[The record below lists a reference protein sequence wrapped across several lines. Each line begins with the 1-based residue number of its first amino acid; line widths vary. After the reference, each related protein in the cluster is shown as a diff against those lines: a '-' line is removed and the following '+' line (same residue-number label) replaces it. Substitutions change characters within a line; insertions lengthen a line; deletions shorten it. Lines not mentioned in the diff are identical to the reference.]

1 MTLAKE
7 KRPLI
12 SYSTVLAGWEN
23 EIYIN
28 RTPQQAPSELPVLS
42 IQEVRRHSL
51 AICAVYT
58 QHCQCPAG
66 CVESQA
72 GRHGAARCPL
82 WDVVILGLRSTNRKK

>member
-1 MTLAKE
+1 MLAKE

-28 RTPQQAPSELPVLS
+28 GIPQQAPSELLVLS

-51 AICAVYT
+51 AMCAVYT
-58 QHCQCPAG
+58 QRCWCAAG

-72 GRHGAARCPL
+72 GGHSAARCPL
-82 WDVVILGLRSTNRKK
+82 RYVVVLGVLSTNRKK